1 VVSVVD
7 GGADG
12 SDDGVETVPFVE
24 AVAVAVG
31 VAVGA
36 GSSSSKPVGLVEAV
50 AFAEE
55 DGVLEGACVPEN
67 TGVLDPDPSP
77 PGPLL
82 PPVGDGVGVTGT
94 VSEGVSDAV
103 SVGDDVV
110 LTTAELITVVDD
122 GSTADPVAETLPGL
136 VVEEASGPGEP
147 PVPLVPVPK
156 SLSARFM
163 S

>member
-1 VVSVVD
+1 VVD

-50 AFAEE
+50 AFAE
-55 DGVLEGACVPEN
+55 
-67 TGVLDPDPSP
+67 DPSP
-77 PGPLL
+77 PGPLLL
-82 PPVGDGVGVTGT
+82 PPVGDGVGVIGT
-94 VSEGVSDAV
+94 VPDGVPDAV

-110 LTTAELITVVDD
+110 LTTAEPITVVDD
-122 GSTADPVAETLPGL
+122 GSMADPVAETLAGL
-136 VVEEASGPGEP
+136 VVEETSGPGEP